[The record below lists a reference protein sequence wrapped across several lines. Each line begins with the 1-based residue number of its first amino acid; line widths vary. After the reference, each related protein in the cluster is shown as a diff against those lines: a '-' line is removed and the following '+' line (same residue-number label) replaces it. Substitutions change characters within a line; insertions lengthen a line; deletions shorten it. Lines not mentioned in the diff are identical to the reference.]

1 MNSTDVD
8 EVKSEVKNNTER
20 CPTMMSFPFLRR
32 TKLLSSYLS
41 FLSSALCLILS
52 ENDNSFRILNLT
64 YLFSMRNTGPRF

>member
-32 TKLLSSYLS
+32 TKLVSSYLS
-41 FLSSALCLILS
+41 FLSSA
-52 ENDNSFRILNLT
+52 
-64 YLFSMRNTGPRF
+64 